1 MPNWTRGIQ
10 RAGLAIT
17 RRPAALAL
25 ALGLAAS
32 VGLSGPSSA
41 EDQFRP
47 VEDGWQRYVNERF
60 GTSFVFPVEV
70 FTPEAPPENGDGRRF
85 VAPDA
90 ALEIYAWENTDGED
104 AGSLKRRLLGTEGYE
119 DVTYSPSGRGW
130 LVISGYRGDNIFYEK
145 YFFRGDV
152 VHGFG
157 MEFPREAKPRY
168 APIVETIED
177 SFRAG

>member
-1 MPNWTRGIQ
+1 MPDWTLGIQ
-10 RAGLAIT
+10 RAGLALA

-32 VGLSGPSSA
+32 VGLSGPSRA

-47 VEDGWQRYVNERF
+47 AEDGWQRYVNERF
-60 GTSFVFPVEV
+60 GTSFVFPAEV

-90 ALEIYAWENTDGED
+90 ALEIYAWHNTDGEN
-104 AGSLKRRLLGTEGYE
+104 AGSLKRRLIGTEGYE
-119 DVTYSPSGRGW
+119 DVTYSPSGRSW

-145 YFFRGDV
+145 YFFRGDL

-157 MEFPREAKPRY
+157 MEFPREEKPRY
-168 APIVETIED
+168 APIVERIED
-177 SFRAG
+177 SFQAS